1 MTTDVNLPRGVA
13 IFGGTGF
20 IGRQLIRSM
29 SLKQNALI
37 RVFTRNTRMVSNCSN
52 RNIKYIGSVS
62 NVKKLINIYD
72 EARIFILPSYIEGF
86 PKVISESLAR
96 LKPIIIFE
104 DIKYVVNGR
113 KGIFICKRNELSLKK
128 NIDYILNN
136 YKSIQKKIKS
146 NFFYTKDNFN
156 KKLVTCIENEFK
168 N

>member
-1 MTTDVNLPRGVA
+1 MGRFKKDKGALYLA
-13 IFGGTGF
+13 KIFKEYLKNYKLTIVGTEKK
-20 IGRQLIRSM
+20 LI
-29 SLKQNALI
+29 KKN
-37 RVFTRNTRMVSNCSN
+37 FYN
-52 RNIKYIGSVS
+52 RNIKYIGSIS

-113 KGIFICKRNELSLKK
+113 KGIFVCKRNELSLKK
-128 NIDYILNN
+128 NINYILNN
-136 YKSIQKKIKS
+136 YKSIQKEIKS
-146 NFFYTKDNFN
+146 NYFYTKDNFN
-156 KKLVTCIENEFK
+156 KKLLTYIENELK